1 MTEDKT
7 HLYGMPDTK
16 TQPPATE
23 GLRGEGVA
31 DGEQAAKGVRQTML
45 NGKPVQV
52 EEESGIAAA
61 EVDADLP
68 DHKG

>member
-1 MTEDKT
+1 MSEEKT
-7 HLYGMPDTK
+7 HLYGTPDTK

-31 DGEQAAKGVRQTML
+31 DGEQVAKGMRRTTL
-45 NGKPVQV
+45 NGKGVQV
-52 EEESGIAAA
+52 EEESGVAAA

-68 DHKG
+68 DPKA